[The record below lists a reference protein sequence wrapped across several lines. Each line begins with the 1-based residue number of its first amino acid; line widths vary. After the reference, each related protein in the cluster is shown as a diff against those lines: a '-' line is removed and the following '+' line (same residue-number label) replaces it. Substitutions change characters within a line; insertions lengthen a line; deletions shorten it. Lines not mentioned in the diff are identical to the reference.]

1 MAPLTLAQVRV
12 VDGIVSAGLRLSCE
26 YGQWAVSQGKSG
38 PSGEG
43 VMRIGRRLGSALLLA
58 ALLSAGPAALA
69 QKQYGPGVSD
79 GEIRIGQTMPYS
91 GPASAYGTIGRA
103 ELAYFAGINRSGGV
117 NGRKITLLSLDD
129 SLSPP
134 KTVEQTRKLVEQENV
149 LLMFSTLGT
158 PTSMAVRKYLNER
171 QVPQL
176 FVASGAAAW
185 GDWEHYPWTMG
196 WQPNYQTEA
205 RIYAKY
211 LLENRPDARIALL
224 YQDDDYGKDYLKGL
238 RDGLGERADKMLVA
252 VATYET
258 SDPSIDSQV
267 AALEGSGADVFFNG
281 GTPKFGAQA
290 IRKAY
295 DLGWHP
301 LQLLASV
308 STSVSAVLAP
318 AGLEKAKDIIS
329 IGYLKDPTD
338 PQWQE
343 DPGFRD
349 WLAFMR
355 QDYPEGS
362 IADNYNV
369 SGYSLAQTLVEV
381 LRRCGDDLSRIRIKT
396 APDDF
401 RPLKGDAPRAL
412 QRPDLDA
419 LHPRH
424 QRLAMTVRALEPPT
438 LTLPLKGGGE
448 FSATAPPS
456 PSPLVGEGGVG
467 GRQQAR
473 RSWPSA

>member
-1 MAPLTLAQVRV
+1 
-12 VDGIVSAGLRLSCE
+12 
-26 YGQWAVSQGKSG
+26 
-38 PSGEG
+38 
-43 VMRIGRRLGSALLLA
+43 MRIGRLLCSALVLLA
-58 ALLSAGPAALA
+58 LVPAAPAALA
-69 QKQYGPGVSD
+69 QKNYDPGVSD
-79 GEIRIGQTMPYS
+79 AEIKIGQTMPYS

-103 ELAYFAGINRSGGV
+103 ELAYFAMINRAGGV

-176 FVASGAAAW
+176 FVSSGATAW
-185 GDWEHYPWTMG
+185 GDYQHYPWTMG

-211 LLENRPDARIALL
+211 ILENRPDARIALL

-252 VATYET
+252 VASYET
-258 SDPSIDSQV
+258 SDPSVDSQV

-301 LQLLASV
+301 LQFLASV
-308 STSVSAVLAP
+308 SSSVSAVLVP
-318 AGLEKAKDIIS
+318 AGLDKAKGIIS

-338 PQWQE
+338 PQWQS
-343 DPGFRD
+343 DQGFRD

-355 QDYPEGS
+355 SDYPEGN

-369 SGYSLAQTLVEV
+369 TGYSLAQTLVEV
-381 LRRCGDDLSRIRIKT
+381 LKRCGDDLTRKRVMKEAARLYLALPMLLPGIRIKT
-396 APDDF
+396 GPDDF
-401 RPLKGDAPRAL
+401 RPLKEM
-412 QRPDLDA
+412 
-419 LHPRH
+419 
-424 QRLAMTVRALEPPT
+424 RLERFDGQIWVPFTDVIS
-438 LTLPLKGGGE
+438 G
-448 FSATAPPS
+448 
-456 PSPLVGEGGVG
+456 
-467 GRQQAR
+467 
-473 RSWPSA
+473 